1 MTALMVKAADLPDE
15 LPDIERRAKAIGKAS
30 PLSLRER
37 ALVEGIADG
46 VKDHIKALE
55 ARIDEMQKTQLRF
68 CGRWT
73 EQEYA
78 PGSIVELGG
87 SAWVAKRLTRSK
99 PSPAETEADWSL
111 FCRRGRD
118 GKDASK

>member
-1 MTALMVKAADLPDE
+1 MTTRIRSCAPPPSRRSPASITRTNGSAHHDSSNGEGGGPADE
-15 LPDIERRAKAIGKAS
+15 LPDIERRAKAIGKGS

-55 ARIDEMQKTQLRF
+55 VRIDELQKTQLRF

-73 EQEYA
+73 EGEYE
-78 PGSIVELGG
+78 PNSIVELGG
-87 SAWVAKRLTRSK
+87 SAWVAK
-99 PSPAETEADWSL
+99 
-111 FCRRGRD
+111 G
-118 GKDASK
+118 

>member
-15 LPDIERRAKAIGKAS
+15 LPDIERRAKAIGKGS

-55 ARIDEMQKTQLRF
+55 VRIDELQKTQLRF

-73 EQEYA
+73 EGEYE
-78 PGSIVELGG
+78 PNSIVELGG

-99 PSPAETEADWSL
+99 PAPDSVEADWSL
-111 FCRRGRD
+111 AVRRGRD
-118 GKDASK
+118 GKDAK